1 MCSIYRTFLS
11 SCKSLCTGSHGPL
24 VRINIHTLP
33 DGLEAVNGSQGIL
46 SCGGFQFQKQC
57 ILMSSTGN
65 ENNDLTDG
73 AFSDPGDM
81 SGSNWARGFF
91 TVNRGNS
98 TTIKIGFRLE
108 SSVVIGEVQLSLL
121 NCPARGIGAP
131 NITLY
136 ALMQPNMLP
145 ITIPEFNISMATQVG
160 NITVPDNTSCPVQI
174 QSIPNSLEDPQDFQ
188 DYFLVFNYDCGST
201 LSWVF
206 LNEVQFFEP
215 PPPPTAV
222 PFSTTTLTSTPTS
235 SFSSTVTTPK
245 PTTRGPLSP
254 QRTSSSPLPTTSL
267 VTMDPTVIG
276 WPT

>member
-1 MCSIYRTFLS
+1 MCSIFLS
-11 SCKSLCTGSHGPL
+11 SCQSLCTGSHGPL

-33 DGLEAVNGSQGIL
+33 NGLEAVYGSHGIS
-46 SCGGFQFQKQC
+46 SCFGVLFQKQC
-57 ILMSSTGN
+57 YILSSTDH

-73 AFSDPGDM
+73 VFPEPGDM
-81 SGSNWARGFF
+81 TESNWANGFF

-98 TTIKIGFRLE
+98 TTIEIGFRLE

-121 NCPARGIGAP
+121 NCPARGISAS

-136 ALMQPNMLP
+136 GLMQPNMQP
-145 ITIPEFNISMATQVG
+145 ITIPEFDINMATQVG
-160 NITVPDNTSCPVQI
+160 SITVPESTSCPVQI
-174 QSIPNSLEDPQDFQ
+174 QSIPNSLEDPQNFQ

-206 LNEVQFFEP
+206 INEVQFFEP

-222 PFSTTTLTSTPTS
+222 PSSTTTLTSTPTS

-245 PTTRGPLSP
+245 PTTRGPLSL
-254 QRTSSSPLPTTSL
+254 QRTSSVVLCPPRVSSL
-267 VTMDPTVIG
+267 WIPQ
-276 WPT
+276 